1 MKWREAKKK
10 NRRKPASIQFSRLWF
25 FYFAANEDVDN
36 WLSAEEEKKAREI
49 LCHWPFCQLDL
60 ERRKEEEWEKIANS
74 LWRCLESGQVAKSQ
88 KSKKVPT
95 PFFTSSSGWA
105 KFVWVPQRNNAVETK
120 DPLQFPGFDKIKNG
134 KKLNCFTLTM
144 ANDSQPSNL
153 RLWIWTQIQRW
164 VNSSFECCCCRRCH
178 GSCVNLFGRA
188 INVHLSKLMRSCEI
202 FFFGIA

>member
-1 MKWREAKKK
+1 M
-10 NRRKPASIQFSRLWF
+10 
-25 FYFAANEDVDN
+25 
-36 WLSAEEEKKAREI
+36 
-49 LCHWPFCQLDL
+49 CHWPFCQLDL

-144 ANDSQPSNL
+144 ANDSLPSNL

-164 VNSSFECCCCRRCH
+164 VNSSFECCCCRCCH

-188 INVHLSKLMRSCEI
+188 INVHLSKLMRSC
-202 FFFGIA
+202 